1 MTFNYYMP
9 TKLYVGSNVIEQNGH
24 VFKEFGKKALIV
36 TGKKSA
42 KLNGSLSDVENQ
54 LKKNN
59 IEYVIFDEIEENPSL
74 ETVAKAV
81 NFGLKEVV
89 EFIVGI
95 GGGSPIDASK
105 AIGVLIKNPDYSIE
119 NIFSTNQ
126 LKSIPIIAV
135 PTTAGTGTEA
145 TQYSIV
151 TDNKAKTKRNLGH
164 NVFPEISFLDY
175 RYMESL
181 SYDVTVNT
189 SIDAF
194 SHLVEA
200 YLNTNAN
207 VMSDMY
213 CEKGLKLFGE
223 CLPLLLDKNLSKG
236 FREKMMMASTIG
248 GMAIAQVGTSLPH
261 GMGYHLTYFKGMP
274 HGIANG
280 VLYKEYLN
288 IFRDKTKVYKM
299 LDMINVKSLDELG
312 KILDKLIKVDIVVN
326 QEEVDQYTKSMVSN
340 EAKLKNHPEKIGF
353 DEIYN
358 IYANTFLK

>member
-1 MTFNYYMP
+1 MGFNYYMP
-9 TKLYVGSNVIEQNGH
+9 TKLYIGEKVIEENGH
-24 VFKEFGKKALIV
+24 RIKEFGNKALIV

-42 KLNGSLSDVENQ
+42 KLNGSLNDIENE

-59 IEYVIFDEIEENPSL
+59 IEYVIFDEVEENPSL
-74 ETVAKAV
+74 ETIEKAV
-81 NFGLKEVV
+81 ALGLREVV
-89 EFIVGI
+89 EFIIGI

-105 AIGVLIKNPDYSIE
+105 AIGVLIKNPEYSIE
-119 NIFSTNQ
+119 TIFTTSELQ
-126 LKSIPIIAV
+126 SIPIVAV

-151 TDNKAKTKRNLGH
+151 TDNKTRTKRNLGH
-164 NVFPEISFLDY
+164 TIFPEASFLDY

-200 YLNTNAN
+200 YLNTNSN
-207 VMSDMY
+207 LISDMC

-223 CLPLLLDKNLSKG
+223 CLPLLLEKNLSKE
-236 FREKMMMASTIG
+236 FREKMMISSTIG

-261 GMGYHLTYFKGMP
+261 GMGYPLTYFKGVP
-274 HGIANG
+274 HGAANG
-280 VLYKEYLN
+280 ILYKEYLK
-288 IFRDKTKVYKM
+288 IFRDKSKIYKM
-299 LDMINVKSLDELG
+299 LDIMSIKSLEELG
-312 KILDKLIKVDIVVN
+312 NILDKLIKVNIEVSK
-326 QEEVDQYTKSMVSN
+326 EEIEEYSKSMSSN
-340 EAKLKNHPEKIGF
+340 EAKLKNHPEKIGYS
-353 DEIYN
+353 EIYG